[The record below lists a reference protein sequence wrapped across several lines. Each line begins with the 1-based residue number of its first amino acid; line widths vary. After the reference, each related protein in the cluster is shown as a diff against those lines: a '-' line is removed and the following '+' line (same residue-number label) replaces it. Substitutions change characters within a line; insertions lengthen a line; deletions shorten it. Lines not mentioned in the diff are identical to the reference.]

1 MKVKMIQNNF
11 PKKDKCVLIGMRRL
25 DHAPYISSVLKEFG
39 KLNCKI
45 DIAMDKKYFTSEEEV
60 KKLFFERYDVRIER
74 VLILSGL
81 IPKKLKNFLGVL
93 TYVLG
98 DVRDRDYML
107 RHFKR
112 SRFPAPLMK
121 YIDELAKFDL
131 GKMFLSKL
139 VSICRATLYFSFSW
153 RKFPKEY
160 YLEDY
165 SAVLITPGNMINGV
179 EDDLLLLAGKRKI
192 KSAVVA
198 FSLDNLNS
206 KGTVALKP
214 DHYFAWNSHHLNL
227 LSSRHLIPKGSCIEI
242 GSPFMDKFAYS
253 QGLSLT
259 REREIRTQLGIPEF
273 KKVVTYLGSSGNIH
287 RNEQNYLSAL
297 LQNCPIFLEEAFLVI
312 RPHPA
317 NFKIWSNWKHPQTI
331 VWPEEETLL
340 ERNDTF
346 EMELFHLS
354 SYSIGLNTSAFLDA
368 ASCGN
373 PVIALRTSESLFQS
387 NASHF
392 NFLINSGIPTADSLG
407 EANEIFHSG
416 GMDVEAFVTRTLPN
430 LGNSG
435 TSIAQIILRE

>member
-1 MKVKMIQNNF
+1 VN
-11 PKKDKCVLIGMRRL
+11 
-25 DHAPYISSVLKEFG
+25 
-39 KLNCKI
+39 
-45 DIAMDKKYFTSEEEV
+45 
-60 KKLFFERYDVRIER
+60 
-74 VLILSGL
+74 
-81 IPKKLKNFLGVL
+81 
-93 TYVLG
+93 
-98 DVRDRDYML
+98 
-107 RHFKR
+107 
-112 SRFPAPLMK
+112 
-121 YIDELAKFDL
+121 
-131 GKMFLSKL
+131 
-139 VSICRATLYFSFSW
+139 ICRATLYLSYSW
-153 RKFPKEY
+153 KKFPKEF

-165 SAVLITPGNMINGV
+165 SAVLITPGNMVNGV

-214 DHYFAWNSHHLNL
+214 DLYFAWNSHHLHL

-253 QGLSLT
+253 QEVSLT
-259 REREIRTQLGIPEF
+259 REREIRSQLGIPEY

-287 RNEQNYLSAL
+287 RNERIYLAAQL
-297 LQNCPIFLEEAFLVI
+297 EICPNFLEDAFLVI

-317 NFKIWSNWKHPQTI
+317 NFKIWSSWKHSQTI

-346 EMELFHLS
+346 EMELFQLS

-373 PVIALRTSESLFQS
+373 PVIALRTNESLFQS

-392 NFLINSGIPTADSLG
+392 NFLIKSGIPMADSLG
-407 EANEIFHSG
+407 EADQIFHSG
-416 GMDVEAFVTRTLPN
+416 GMDVETFVTRTLPN
-430 LGNSG
+430 LGKSG
-435 TSIAQIILRE
+435 SSIAQIILGE